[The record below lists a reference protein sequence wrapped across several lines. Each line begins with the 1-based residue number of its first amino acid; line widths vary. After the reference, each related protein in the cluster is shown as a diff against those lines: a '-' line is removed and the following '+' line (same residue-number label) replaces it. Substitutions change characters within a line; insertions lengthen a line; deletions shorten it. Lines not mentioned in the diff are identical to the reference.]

1 MREFQEHKKQ
11 QASINRTF
19 NSMWFFAILLLILF
33 FLIKGNV
40 RIIKNY
46 FYVRDKNNQDMKTY
60 QDLKNRE
67 IQLNRDIDR
76 IKTDQGMDYEI
87 RKKLDVSREGEKVIK
102 IIDKK

>member
-19 NSMWFFAILLLILF
+19 NSKWIFFILLIVLF
-33 FLIKGNV
+33 FLVKGNI

-46 FYVRDKNNQDMKTY
+46 FYVKEKNKTELKAY
-60 QDLKNRE
+60 EDLKARE
-67 IQLNRDIDR
+67 VQLNKDIER
-76 IKTDQGMDYEI
+76 LKTAEGLDYEI
-87 RKKLDVSREGEKVIK
+87 RKKLDVSLENEKIIK